1 MQATIIGKKPNLAL
15 PHRRLV
21 CYCRLY
27 EVSFSLIFYCNE
39 LCAFSLSSQVP
50 DLNRKE
56 RPGVHQREV
65 FLFNDILVI
74 TKIFKKISK
83 TSVTY
88 SFRTNFSLSGMVV
101 SLHKSSSE

>member
-1 MQATIIGKKPNLAL
+1 M
-15 PHRRLV
+15 
-21 CYCRLY
+21 
-27 EVSFSLIFYCNE
+27 
-39 LCAFSLSSQVP
+39 
-50 DLNRKE
+50 NRKE

-88 SFRTNFSLSGMVV
+88 SFRQSFALPGMVV
-101 SLHKSSSE
+101 SLLKSSSKLLIYFPHKILHIHDENLLSNL